1 MVGMMQQTSRILW
14 LVMYCKCSLL
24 ELVASP
30 NDLPKLFALTF
41 ARMPFANTAG
51 INYFLLLFQ
60 ACMRDMGIPE
70 DDINGEP
77 FILYKLLCL
86 NLLIY
91 IQP

>member
-1 MVGMMQQTSRILW
+1 
-14 LVMYCKCSLL
+14 
-24 ELVASP
+24 
-30 NDLPKLFALTF
+30 
-41 ARMPFANTAG
+41 
-51 INYFLLLFQ
+51 
-60 ACMRDMGIPE
+60 MRDMGIPE

>member
-1 MVGMMQQTSRILW
+1 
-14 LVMYCKCSLL
+14 
-24 ELVASP
+24 
-30 NDLPKLFALTF
+30 
-41 ARMPFANTAG
+41 MPFANTAG

-60 ACMRDMGIPE
+60 TCMRDMGIPE

-77 FILYKLLCL
+77 FVLYKLLCL